1 MTDRRGSSPFSGSAG
16 VTLVEVMVVLVI
28 LAVGILALSAVQT
41 RSSSDVYATGR
52 STRALALAQAQL
64 ENARASGFDLLAPG
78 SGVVDNMN
86 WTTQVD
92 SLSPDM
98 RQVTVTV
105 TWADAENTRSLR
117 LDTLMSDR

>member
-1 MTDRRGSSPFSGSAG
+1 MTDRRPSSPLSGSAG

-28 LAVGILALSAVQT
+28 LAIGILALSAVQT

-64 ENARASGFDLLAPG
+64 ENIRGDGFASLAPASGT
-78 SGVVDNMN
+78 VDNMT

-105 TWADAENTRSLR
+105 TWLDADNTRSLR

>member
-1 MTDRRGSSPFSGSAG
+1 MTDRRGSSPLSGSAG

-64 ENARASGFDLLAPG
+64 ETARANGYDLLAPA
-78 SGVVDNMN
+78 SGAVDNMT

-98 RQVTVTV
+98 RQVIVTV
-105 TWADAENTRSLR
+105 TWQDEGNTRSLR